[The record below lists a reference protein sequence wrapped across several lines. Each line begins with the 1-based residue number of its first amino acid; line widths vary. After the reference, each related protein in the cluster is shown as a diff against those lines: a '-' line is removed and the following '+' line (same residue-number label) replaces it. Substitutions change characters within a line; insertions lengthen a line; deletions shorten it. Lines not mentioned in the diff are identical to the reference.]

1 MWYKNTVLVGSPI
14 ANFSSVT
21 FLRVV
26 HHHVYQTI
34 MEDIMCSN
42 SLTLTIIFEPPF
54 YKAIFESHSRSYSV
68 ATLNLDTTEPRIQ
81 NIYEFILHHWNRL
94 NFFETKFT
102 NRITHKKINPKR
114 LQRLAKQQ
122 VLNNGISGTKAQQAI
137 QLAREDSKNTRK
149 KKKSIEK
156 RNIKQQ
162 KFEQKQIKKVKKHR
176 GH

>member
-26 HHHVYQTI
+26 HYHVYQTI

-68 ATLNLDTTEPRIQ
+68 ATLNLGTTEPRIQ

-102 NRITHKKINPKR
+102 NRITHKKN
-114 LQRLAKQQ
+114 Q
-122 VLNNGISGTKAQQAI
+122 S
-137 QLAREDSKNTRK
+137 
-149 KKKSIEK
+149 
-156 RNIKQQ
+156 
-162 KFEQKQIKKVKKHR
+162 
-176 GH
+176 